1 MHHPLQSAQA
11 YRGWVLST
19 SIGFGIAGLLALLIT
34 DLIFLPRAPS
44 SSLRLRFSTEPMLL
58 VSTSVPPALFAWY
71 ASLRWLRNG
80 SKFFRGWLSVA
91 VFAWVS
97 LVINPIIWLLV
108 VATFTLYG
116 WVVLTCF
123 LAAGLLFQVAWR
135 MSGRSTR

>member
-1 MHHPLQSAQA
+1 MQSARG
-11 YRGWVLST
+11 YRGWILYT
-19 SIGFGIAGLLALLIT
+19 SIGFGIVGLLSLLIT

-44 SSLRLRFSTEPMLL
+44 SSLSLHFSREPMLV

-97 LVINPIIWLLV
+97 LVINPIIWFLV

-116 WVVLTCF
+116 WVLLSCF

-135 MSGRSTR
+135 MSGRAAHA

>member
-1 MHHPLQSAQA
+1 LH
-11 YRGWVLST
+11 
-19 SIGFGIAGLLALLIT
+19 
-34 DLIFLPRAPS
+34 
-44 SSLRLRFSTEPMLL
+44 FSREPMLV

-97 LVINPIIWLLV
+97 LVINPIIWFLV

-116 WVVLTCF
+116 WVVLSCF

-135 MSGRSTR
+135 MSGRAAHA

>member
-1 MHHPLQSAQA
+1 MQSARG
-11 YRGWVLST
+11 YRGWILYT
-19 SIGFGIAGLLALLIT
+19 SIGFGIVGLLSLLIT

-44 SSLRLRFSTEPMLL
+44 SSLSLHFSREPMLV

-97 LVINPIIWLLV
+97 LVINPIIWFLV

-116 WVVLTCF
+116 WVLLSCF
-123 LAAGLLFQVAWR
+123 LAAGLLFRVAWR
-135 MSGRSTR
+135 MSGRAAHA